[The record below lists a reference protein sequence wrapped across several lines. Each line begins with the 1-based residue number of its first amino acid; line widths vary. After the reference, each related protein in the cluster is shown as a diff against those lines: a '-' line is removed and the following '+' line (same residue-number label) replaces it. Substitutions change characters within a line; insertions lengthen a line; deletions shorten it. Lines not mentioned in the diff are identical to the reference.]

1 MPSRLTAILRRNGSR
16 LGCLDMGEIRQT
28 WSFMVQVNFIMQNTS
43 KHVLLIVFTITNQIC
58 EQVGG
63 LEPWNLMTFH
73 ILGIIIPTDS
83 YFFRGVAQP
92 PTSNQWLIVI
102 LMVINDY
109 ILTYNNYESLLIIN
123 KPPTSWLVVS
133 NMNVI
138 FHFIYGMSSQ
148 PHWRTPSFFKMGTV
162 DDQPASHDH
171 PWIPGIKSPTANL
184 GERSCK
190 DGKEISHLKE
200 RIPTAYGQNQLWLL
214 QNYDMY
220 IYIYTL
226 YTVYIELCIYIYMY
240 YTHKW
245 S

>member
-1 MPSRLTAILRRNGSR
+1 MDLCGS
-16 LGCLDMGEIRQT
+16 LWIIQYGDLVGG
-28 WSFMVQVNFIMQNTS
+28 F
-43 KHVLLIVFTITNQIC
+43 KHVF
-58 EQVGG
+58 
-63 LEPWNLMTFH
+63 
-73 ILGIIIPTDS
+73 
-83 YFFRGVAQP
+83 
-92 PTSNQWLIVI
+92 
-102 LMVINDY
+102 
-109 ILTYNNYESLLIIN
+109 
-123 KPPTSWLVVS
+123 
-133 NMNVI
+133 I

-220 IYIYTL
+220 IYIYTI
-226 YTVYIELCIYIYMY
+226 YSVYRAMYIYICTTHINDHKCTFCMEHIICIYILH
-240 YTHKW
+240 T
-245 S
+245 

>member
-1 MPSRLTAILRRNGSR
+1 MYGIYGNIYHQYTPNVSIYIIYTIRGSY
-16 LGCLDMGEIRQT
+16 GSCKT
-28 WSFMVQVNFIMQNTS
+28 HQNTCFWY
-43 KHVLLIVFTITNQIC
+43 LLIVFTITNQIC

-63 LEPWNLMTFH
+63 LEHEFDDFPYIGNNHPNWL
-73 ILGIIIPTDS
+73 I
-83 YFFRGVAQP
+83 FFRGVAQP

-109 ILTYNNYESLLIIN
+109 ILAYNNYESLLIIN

-148 PHWRTPSFFKMGTV
+148 PHWRTSSFFKMLIAPPTSQSWSSLNSW
-162 DDQPASHDH
+162 DQIPNSKPWWKKLQRWERNQPPQRKDSNCVWSEPTLIAS
-171 PWIPGIKSPTANL
+171 K
-184 GERSCK
+184 
-190 DGKEISHLKE
+190 
-200 RIPTAYGQNQLWLL
+200 LWYIYIYTDIQTLYSVYIEL
-214 QNYDMY
+214 SMY
-220 IYIYTL
+220 IYIY
-226 YTVYIELCIYIYMY
+226 VY